1 MNSKKALKLA
11 ILFKVLAFI
20 FLVAPMGALLIIKKD
35 VYFIKGENVKL
46 SIGCILTLI
55 FLIFA
60 LLGKL
65 KGMNSILILAMVE
78 VLTYL
83 MKVLVNDI
91 LLIIPCCMGGLVM
104 YQIFD
109 YFYKHYM
116 EIHKIQRNAKLD
128 QYARNSLVS
137 VSEQE
142 KNKKL
147 WKA

>member
-65 KGMNSILILAMVE
+65 MGMNSIL